1 MKSFEGDLSAC
12 NESEMEE
19 LACGGSR
26 GWRVEA
32 SLAAATLIGNLFGH
46 KMSKVGNMR
55 KKNFRR
61 YWLLFQYTLPHL
73 PSLLRILNSRNGLSW
88 IAFYEKA
95 MQWTEIPWQVV
106 QIKDGH
112 LGSVK
117 FKVQWATVWKNTC
130 AAWWKNT
137 FTEASESFST
147 GGSLP

>member
-61 YWLLFQYTLPHL
+61 LWPFPGILTALPIH
-73 PSLLRILNSRNGLSW
+73 PPTSPIS
-88 IAFYEKA
+88 AED
-95 MQWTEIPWQVV
+95 T
-106 QIKDGH
+106 
-112 LGSVK
+112 
-117 FKVQWATVWKNTC
+117 
-130 AAWWKNT
+130 
-137 FTEASESFST
+137 
-147 GGSLP
+147 